1 MMRALA
7 FLALTALAACGN
19 PSSPIA
25 PADPPQPEPPSP
37 EPPSPSPEPPEAAQS
52 AVAPALFY
60 DDEELAELGYRLEP
74 LEGENARWCR
84 GDGCLCREP
93 LETTM
98 TFDENLRVFREALA
112 RGQGEGSERRTVN
125 CLTAETGRCGA
136 FRYFLFVGDIY
147 RHELRWFDA
156 DGAMVAWRNVTDYD
170 AYCGGSLARWKGRVP
185 RCEEVERTE
194 LICGEG
200 QTVLTPLEDLHALA
214 AGRGPRGAG
223 P

>member
-1 MMRALA
+1 
-7 FLALTALAACGN
+7 
-19 PSSPIA
+19 
-25 PADPPQPEPPSP
+25 
-37 EPPSPSPEPPEAAQS
+37 
-52 AVAPALFY
+52 
-60 DDEELAELGYRLEP
+60 
-74 LEGENARWCR
+74 
-84 GDGCLCREP
+84 
-93 LETTM
+93 M